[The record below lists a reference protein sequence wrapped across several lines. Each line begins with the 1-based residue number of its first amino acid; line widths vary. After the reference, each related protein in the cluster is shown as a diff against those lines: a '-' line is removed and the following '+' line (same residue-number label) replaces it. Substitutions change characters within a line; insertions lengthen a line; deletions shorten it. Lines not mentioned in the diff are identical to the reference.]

1 MRFLRHSLTLL
12 VMVMMFPWGA
22 YMAAPPAQAAVV
34 AVQAQQDLPTVT
46 KIPQH
51 KRCRTATL
59 PGSPCGPAALLPDD
73 LTLCN
78 RPDADRPR
86 PEAALTASG
95 HLPAVPRSPPR
106 SS

>member
-1 MRFLRHSLTLL
+1 
-12 VMVMMFPWGA
+12 
-22 YMAAPPAQAAVV
+22 
-34 AVQAQQDLPTVT
+34 
-46 KIPQH
+46 
-51 KRCRTATL
+51 
-59 PGSPCGPAALLPDD
+59 SPCGPAALLPDD
-73 LTLCN
+73 LTLSN